1 VSDFPI
7 VIEAVRDP
15 MTLFRGCRG
24 SHMQDLVA
32 AMRSNYE
39 VGRSPHPAERRAI
52 AVYMAVSM
60 FENDQLLRRL
70 ALRRPDRIGTHLACI
85 ELRPRLGICIANT
98 GSEGHWSIWGLPTQ
112 LAECVIDVVPTDRA
126 LS

>member
-1 VSDFPI
+1 VRDFPI
-7 VIEAVRDP
+7 VVEAVREP
-15 MTLFRGCRG
+15 ITLFRGCRG
-24 SHMQDLVA
+24 SLRPDLVA

-60 FENDQLLRRL
+60 FEDGELLRRL
-70 ALRRPDRIGTHLACI
+70 ALRRPDRIGTHLARI
-85 ELRPRLGICIANT
+85 ELRPRLGICMADT
-98 GSEGHWSIWGLPTQ
+98 GSDDHWSIWGLPNQ
-112 LAECVIDVVPTDRA
+112 LAECVIDVVPTERP